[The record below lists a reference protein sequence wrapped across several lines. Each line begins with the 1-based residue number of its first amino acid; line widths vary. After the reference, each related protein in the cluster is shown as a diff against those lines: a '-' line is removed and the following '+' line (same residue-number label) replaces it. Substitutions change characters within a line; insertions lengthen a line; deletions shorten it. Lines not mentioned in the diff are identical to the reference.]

1 MIVRES
7 ISFTRSGNP
16 TETMRIGKAGLFIQ
30 IIEEIRNEFAWD
42 PEKDKDLI
50 PQNLYQLSE
59 KNLYGIDT
67 KKFLKLY
74 SREYKNKNSV
84 ICEILKEIMDKI
96 LTFNPN
102 KLEHHA
108 GFWVQL
114 FFFLGRAEDIWSN
127 PKWINDYTFNEF
139 RQYDL
144 KRTIEETKKLGT
156 NKAFLLGSTR
166 GERELEI
173 WGIENGATNLD
184 HTYNEPIQN
193 ACEKGDI
200 ELVKL
205 LLASPIVDPGANT
218 KNGKRYKTDETNFC
232 IRRAA
237 KEGHLEVVKLL
248 LNDKRVNPASKGN
261 WALSA
266 ALSNENLKMC
276 QLLLTN
282 KKVQD
287 NIFNMKES
295 SIKKYVNYN
304 RNGWRNEE
312 L

>member
-7 ISFTRSGNP
+7 INFTRSGNP
-16 TETMRIGKAGLFIQ
+16 IETMRIGKAGLFLQ
-30 IIEEIRNEFAWD
+30 IIEKIRNEFAWD
-42 PEKDKDLI
+42 PVKDKDLI
-50 PQNLYQLSE
+50 PQSLSQLTE
-59 KNLYGIDT
+59 NNLYGIDT
-67 KKFLKLY
+67 KKFLRLY
-74 SREYKNKNSV
+74 AEEHKNKNSV
-84 ICEILKEIMDKI
+84 IREILKEIMDKV

-108 GFWVQL
+108 GFWVNL
-114 FFFLGRAEDIWSN
+114 FFVLGRAEDIWSN
-127 PKWINDYTFNEF
+127 PKWINDFTFNEF
-139 RQYDL
+139 RQYDS
-144 KRTIEETKKLGT
+144 KRTLEETKKLGA

-173 WGIENGATNLD
+173 WGIENGATNLN

-193 ACEKGDI
+193 ACQQGDA

-205 LLASPIVDPGANT
+205 LLASPIVNPGDNT
-218 KNGKRYKTDETNFC
+218 KSGKRYKSDETNFC

-248 LNDKRVNPASKGN
+248 LNDKRVNPASKAN
-261 WALSA
+261 WALAA
-266 ALSNENLKMC
+266 ALSNENIKMC

-282 KKVQD
+282 QRVRD

-295 SIKKYVNYN
+295 SIKKFNSYK
-304 RNGWRNEE
+304 GAGE

>member
-16 TETMRIGKAGLFIQ
+16 AETMRIGKAGLFLQ
-30 IIEEIRNEFAWD
+30 IMEKIWIYFA
-42 PEKDKDLI
+42 KDLM
-50 PQNLYQLSE
+50 PQTLSQLSE

-67 KKFLKLY
+67 KKFLRLY
-74 SREYKNKNSV
+74 AEEHKNKNSV
-84 ICEILKEIMDKI
+84 IRKILKEIMDKI

-102 KLEHHA
+102 KLEHFA
-108 GFWVQL
+108 GFWVGL
-114 FFFLGRAEDIWSN
+114 FFALGRSEEIWGNS
-127 PKWINDYTFNEF
+127 KWINDYTFNEL
-139 RQYDL
+139 RRYDS
-144 KRTIEETKKLGT
+144 KRAFEETKKLGA
-156 NKAFLLGSTR
+156 NKAFILGSTR
-166 GERELEI
+166 GERELVI

-184 HTYNEPIQN
+184 HTYNQPIQR

-205 LLASPIVDPGANT
+205 LLASPQIDPGANT
-218 KNGKRYKTDETNFC
+218 KDGKRYKNDETNFC

-261 WALSA
+261 WALAA

-282 KKVQD
+282 QKVRD

-295 SIKKYVNYN
+295 SIKKFDSY
-304 RNGWRNEE
+304 RRTGE

>member
-7 ISFTRSGNP
+7 ISFTRNGNP
-16 TETMRIGKAGLFIQ
+16 AETMKIGKAGLFPQ
-30 IIEEIRNEFAWD
+30 IIEKISNEFAWD
-42 PEKDKDLI
+42 PAKDKDLI
-50 PQNLYQLSE
+50 PQSLSE
-59 KNLYGIDT
+59 LTENNLYGIDT
-67 KKFLKLY
+67 KKFLRLY
-74 SREYKNKNSV
+74 AEEHKNTNSV
-84 ICEILKEIMDKI
+84 VREILKEIMDKI

-108 GFWVQL
+108 QFWVNL
-114 FFFLGRAEDIWSN
+114 FFTLGRQEDIWAN
-127 PKWINDYTFNEF
+127 PKWINDYTFTVF
-139 RQYDL
+139 RQYNL
-144 KRTIEETKKLGT
+144 KRTIEEIKKLDP

-173 WGIENGATNLD
+173 WGIENGATNLN

-193 ACEKGDI
+193 ACQQGDA

-205 LLASPIVDPGANT
+205 LLADPKVNPGDNT
-218 KNGKRYKTDETNFC
+218 KSGKRYKTDETNFC

-261 WALSA
+261 WALAA

-282 KKVQD
+282 QKVRD

-295 SIKKYVNYN
+295 SIKKFDSY
-304 RNGWRNEE
+304 RRTGE